1 MDIRSVLRALASTA
15 LLANASAWAAP
26 ASEPWKAYSM
36 TAISITGDVT
46 FAPDKITFGN
56 GKSLPLAPAG
66 SVPGFKG
73 DDGKQVNATLFRV
86 TAPDDPVLLSG
97 QRLCGGQTPRPATFI
112 VAWTRERRFSGDP
125 DLRTMAAFSGGA
137 RPTGAGG
144 PGFAERTI
152 TNQGEPLSPPANRH
166 RARAPTVG
174 VVRLR
179 CLIIR

>member
-1 MDIRSVLRALASTA
+1 
-15 LLANASAWAAP
+15 
-26 ASEPWKAYSM
+26 M

-46 FAPDKITFGN
+46 ISPDKITFGN

-86 TAPDDPVLLSG
+86 TVPDDPVLLSG
-97 QRLCGGQTPRPATFI
+97 QRLCGGQTARPATFI

-125 DLRTMAAFSGGA
+125 DLRTMAVFSSSA

-144 PGFAERTI
+144 PGFCGTY
-152 TNQGEPLSPPANRH
+152 NYEP
-166 RARAPTVG
+166 G
-174 VVRLR
+174 
-179 CLIIR
+179 

>member
-1 MDIRSVLRALASTA
+1 
-15 LLANASAWAAP
+15 
-26 ASEPWKAYSM
+26 M

-46 FAPDKITFGN
+46 FAPDRITFGN

-73 DDGKQVNATLFRV
+73 DDGKQVNATLFSV
-86 TAPDDPVLLSG
+86 TAPDDPVLLSDNG
-97 QRLCGGQTPRPATFI
+97 CAVAKRPGRQPSLSPGLASGASAVIPISAPWPHSPAVPGRQEQGGR
-112 VAWTRERRFSGDP
+112 V
-125 DLRTMAAFSGGA
+125 
-137 RPTGAGG
+137 
-144 PGFAERTI
+144 FAERTI